1 MYAIEGLFKCNSIRD
16 IFNGLRLLVVAS
28 IFQDCLNVDDIV
40 MQVKIIQK

>member
-1 MYAIEGLFKCNSIRD
+1 MYAIEGLFKCNLIRG
-16 IFNGLRLLVVAS
+16 IFNWFRLLVVAS